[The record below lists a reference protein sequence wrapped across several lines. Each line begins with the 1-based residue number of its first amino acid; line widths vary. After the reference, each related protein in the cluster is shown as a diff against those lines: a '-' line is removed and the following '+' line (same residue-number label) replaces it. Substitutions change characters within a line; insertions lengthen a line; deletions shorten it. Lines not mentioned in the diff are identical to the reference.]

1 MSPSSNA
8 LLSSSSTPRPS
19 GSRLKRLSPPWL
31 IGLGLL
37 SLLLIAVPIINKV
50 RSDKTADAE
59 AVTDNILLVE
69 TVLATSESSYT
80 VSRVYTGEIATL
92 QASNLGFERSGQ
104 LTALLVAEGAR
115 VSAGEPL
122 ARLDVQNL
130 QTQRLQIEAEKAQ
143 ALARL
148 SELESGARSE
158 EIAAASAAV
167 QDLEQQI
174 ALQRVQ
180 LARREA
186 LYAQGAIAQEAL
198 DEFSFG
204 EAALQA
210 RLDQARSQ
218 LRELQN
224 GTRPEQIAAQAAVV
238 QQLDARLADT
248 DVTIAKSTLNAP
260 FSGTVAAHTV
270 DTGTVVGAGQSVVR
284 LVESDVPE
292 ARVGLPVEAV
302 SRLAMGDEQT
312 VEVGGEQYTA
322 TVTAIL
328 PEVDAQTRTQTVV
341 LALEP
346 RAAEQVSPGQT
357 VRLNLSDRINTAGI
371 WLPAGALTQGIRG
384 LWTCY
389 VVTAEAGEEASKAT
403 GEATGETTGEA
414 TSEATSYVV
423 QPQTVEVIHQDG
435 DRVFVTGTLQP
446 NDQIVASASH
456 RLVPGQQVRP
466 VEGIRA
472 GIKKEITE
480 ESASEAMIQQETA
493 Q

>member
-8 LLSSSSTPRPS
+8 LPSSSSNSSPSAPSPSTSGPSASSPSTSRLRRPS
-19 GSRLKRLSPPWL
+19 PRWL

-37 SLLLIAVPIINKV
+37 GLLLIAVPIVN
-50 RSDKTADAE
+50 RARPAETADTE
-59 AVTDNILLVE
+59 AIADNILSVE
-69 TVLATSESSYT
+69 TVTATPESSYT
-80 VSRVYTGEIATL
+80 VSRAYTGEIATL
-92 QASNLGFERSGQ
+92 QASELGFERGGR
-104 LTALLVAEGAR
+104 LTALLVPEGAR
-115 VSAGEPL
+115 VGVGEPL

-148 SELESGARSE
+148 SELETGARSE
-158 EIAAASAAV
+158 KIAAASAAV

-186 LYAQGAIAQEAL
+186 LYAQGAIAKEAL

-204 EAALQA
+204 EGALQA

-224 GTRPEQIAAQAAVV
+224 GTRPEQINAQAAIV

-260 FSGTVAAHTV
+260 FDGTVAEHTV
-270 DTGTVVGAGQSVVR
+270 DTGTVVSAGQSVLR
-284 LVESDVPE
+284 LVESDIPE

-302 SRLAMGDEQT
+302 SQLARGNEQT
-312 VEVGGEQYTA
+312 VAVGGEQYTG

-328 PEVDAQTRTQTVV
+328 PEVDEQTRTQTVV

-346 RAAEQVSPGQT
+346 RAAAQVSPGQT
-357 VRLNLSDRINTAGI
+357 VRLNLSDRINTSGT

-389 VVTAEAGEEASKAT
+389 VVVPAAAETDGEVAGKTAG
-403 GEATGETTGEA
+403 
-414 TSEATSYVV
+414 YVV
-423 QPQTVEVIHQDG
+423 QPQTVEVIHQEG

-446 NDQIVASASH
+446 DDQIVASGSH
-456 RLVPGQQVRP
+456 RLVPGQQVRL
-466 VEGIRA
+466 A
-472 GIKKEITE
+472 GEIAE
-480 ESASEAMIQQETA
+480 ENA